1 MSLANRV
8 TIADGTVHA
17 REGSFKN
24 DKGENV
30 NYSTRKQVAK
40 LEIGGF
46 AYPFDVRLEDGQKP
60 YEPGSYSLDLEA
72 MVSVNKGAIN
82 LSKFPHLRPIA
93 SAAK

>member
-1 MSLANRV
+1 MNQSNRV
-8 TIADGTVHA
+8 TITDANVIA

-24 DKGENV
+24 DKGESV
-30 NYSTRKQVAK
+30 NYNTRKQTAK

-60 YEPGSYSLDLEA
+60 YEAGVYTLDLEA

-82 LSKFPHLRPIA
+82 LSKFPHLRPLA
-93 SAAK
+93 AAAK

>member
-1 MSLANRV
+1 MNQSNRV
-8 TIADGTVHA
+8 TITDATVNA

-24 DKGENV
+24 DKGEDV
-30 NYSTRKQVAK
+30 SYSTRKQSAK

-60 YEPGSYSLDLEA
+60 YEVGSYVLDLEA

-82 LSKFPHLRPIA
+82 LSKYPTLRPVTP
-93 SAAK
+93 AKA